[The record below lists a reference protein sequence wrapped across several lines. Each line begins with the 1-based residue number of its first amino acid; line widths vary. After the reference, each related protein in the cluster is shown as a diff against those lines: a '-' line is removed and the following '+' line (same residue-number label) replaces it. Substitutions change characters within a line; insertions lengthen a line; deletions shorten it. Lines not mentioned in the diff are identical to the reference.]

1 MKRFFDNLYKRSHKE
16 FIALLEDKL
25 SKEER
30 CFVIT
35 ANPETFISGKNDPSF
50 AEMLLD
56 DETQM
61 VADGIGII
69 MGAKK
74 LGINIPERIPG
85 VEIAEEILNIA
96 NEKELSVYLFGATEE
111 VIDTVCAKL
120 KTELPG
126 LRIAG
131 AQNGYAED
139 KDAVFEEIKT
149 LSPDIV
155 LVALGVPAQ
164 EKLIWRHI
172 KDFHK
177 GVFIGVGG
185 SFDVLSG
192 VKARA
197 PEFFIKCN
205 LEWLYRIAKE
215 PKRIKRFYNNN
226 IKFLFSLK
234 K

>member
-1 MKRFFDNLYKRSHKE
+1 MKRFFDNLYKSTHKE
-16 FIALLEDKL
+16 FVALLEDKL
-25 SKEER
+25 DREER
-30 CFVIT
+30 CFVVT
-35 ANPETFISGKNDPSF
+35 ANPEAFIAGKNDPSF
-50 AEMLLD
+50 AELLLD
-56 DETQM
+56 ESTKV

-74 LGINIPERIPG
+74 LGVNIPERIPG
-85 VEIAEEILNIA
+85 VEIADEILHIA
-96 NEKELSVYLFGATEE
+96 NEKELSVYLFGATQE
-111 VIDTVCAKL
+111 VIDTLCDKL
-120 KTELPG
+120 KKELPN

-131 AQNGYAED
+131 ARNGYAED
-139 KDAVFEEIKT
+139 KDAVFEEIKA

-164 EKLIWRHI
+164 EKLIWRHL
-172 KDFHK
+172 KDFSK

-192 VKARA
+192 VKMRA